1 MAHDD
6 LRLDT
11 ALEEILAQREAK
23 RLHADEV
30 DLLLVEPARVVFAKS
45 VGGDE
50 RLALEGKRIGFEIV
64 LGGTKHTDSFTPP
77 PRAVWSG
84 HVTSDALA
92 CSVNE
97 IQWDTAK

>member
-1 MAHDD
+1 MAHDH
-6 LRLDT
+6 LRLDA
-11 ALEEILAQREAK
+11 ALVEILAQREAE

-50 RLALEGKRIGFEIV
+50 RLGLEGKRIGLQIV

-77 PRAVWSG
+77 PGQSGAV
-84 HVTSDALA
+84 T
-92 CSVNE
+92 
-97 IQWDTAK
+97 